1 MFTFSNK
8 YYLPKPYLSYS
19 AINTFLTNPSD
30 FRKRYYGNIQL
41 PSSPELNFG
50 KRVGEMVE
58 EIINKCSDITEKT
71 YSDYT
76 CGDVTVSIPHGDVA
90 EKELKF
96 EVDGIPVLGYIDS
109 FLSERKYIFEMKTGK
124 TPWTQGRVDKHL
136 QLDIYS
142 LGVETIT
149 GSVDDECVL
158 VWLETRR
165 KELLQGGRRTHA
177 GAYEIEFTGKVKEFT
192 RTITK
197 EDRENAYNT
206 IIRVAQDISEDYTDW
221 LSSRERESQ
230 SRSVVKGGRVPYA
243 HTSR

>member
-1 MFTFSNK
+1 MK
-8 YYLPKPYLSYS
+8 YFLPKPYLSYS
-19 AINTFLTNPSD
+19 AINAFLTNPSD
-30 FRKRYYGNIQL
+30 FRKRYYENVQL

-50 KRVGEMVE
+50 KRVGEMLE
-58 EIINKCSDITEKT
+58 NDDESLRHILRYDTPEF
-71 YSDYT
+71 
-76 CGDVTVSIPHGDVA
+76 
-90 EKELKF
+90 ELKF
-96 EVDGIPVLGYIDS
+96 EVDTIPVLGYIDTYDS
-109 FLSERKYIFEMKTGK
+109 VRHRVGEYKTGK

-158 VWLETRR
+158 VWLETQKR
-165 KELLQGGRRTHA
+165 ELSQGGRRTHA